1 VLRTRKNKPIIVNYN
16 TKQKQNMKDLL
27 KALAQFNLEVTPI
40 TKNSVNPFFKSNYA
54 SLDHIQEHIKPFLQ
68 SAGLLVVQPSVYLE
82 GKEFVQ
88 TFVFHVESG
97 ESIDS
102 LFPVVVGKAT
112 AQDYGSATSF
122 AKRYSLTGVLN
133 LTIQGLD
140 DDGNAA
146 STTTAAPKQTVV
158 SKVWLVESNASWGK
172 IVEALNA
179 KTATIADVRKKF
191 NVSKAIEAK
200 LLSLVA

>member
-1 VLRTRKNKPIIVNYN
+1 MKN
-16 TKQKQNMKDLL
+16 LL

-40 TKNSVNPFFKSNYA
+40 TKNSVNPFFKSNFA

-68 SAGLLVVQPSVYLE
+68 SAGLLVLQPSVYLE

-88 TFVFHVESG
+88 TFVFHIESG
-97 ESIDS
+97 ENIDS

-146 STTTAAPKQTVV
+146 STTTAAPKQTAVP
-158 SKVWLVESNASWGK
+158 SDKVWLVESNASWGK

-179 KTATIADVRKKF
+179 KTATIDDVRKKF

>member
-1 VLRTRKNKPIIVNYN
+1 MKN
-16 TKQKQNMKDLL
+16 LL
-27 KALAQFNLEVTPI
+27 KALAQFNSEVTPI

-68 SAGLLVVQPSVYLE
+68 SAGLLVLQPSIYLE
-82 GKEFVQ
+82 GKEFVK
-88 TFVFHVESG
+88 TIVFHVESG
-97 ESIDS
+97 ENIDS

-140 DDGNAA
+140 DDGNIA
-146 STTTAAPKQTVV
+146 STTEVK
-158 SKVWLVESNASWGK
+158 KVEEKPW
-172 IVEALNA
+172 LNA
-179 KTATIADVRKKF
+179 RTEQFEKALDYIKKGGSMIDIEKKYRI
-191 NVSKAIEAK
+191 SKEVKA
-200 LLSLVA
+200 LLNEK